1 MPNQETSLFS
11 KYHFYWL
18 LLAAIIFRQIPIVSV
33 PFNWLESYFHELS
46 HGLAAI
52 MTGGRIVR
60 IELFTNGAGL
70 CTTQGG
76 ILFFV
81 SFMGYFGATCFGG
94 LIYSLSGKRLL
105 HAKALCGLMI
115 AILAITLIFW
125 VSDILTAV
133 ILLMLIGLFAMKSRI
148 KSGYSLNILLK
159 FTGIIVLLNSVYSPL
174 YLIDGR
180 SMGDGATLANLTFIP
195 EFVWVV
201 LWSAIGVFSLFLLAK
216 RSQSL

>member
-76 ILFFV
+76 IRFFV
-81 SFMGYFGATCFGG
+81 SFMGYFGATCFGA

-115 AILAITLIFW
+115 GILAITLLFW

-133 ILLMLIGLFAMKSRI
+133 IILMLIGLFALKWRI